1 MIIGSP
7 FSIRVERPRNVQI
20 TGECFHR
27 LRLNDLGLFRIHCHG
42 QRGLIQAKI
51 FSKIKKLQIYFK

>member
-1 MIIGSP
+1 MQVSIAIGSP
-7 FSIRVERPRNVQI
+7 FSIHVERPPCVQI

-42 QRGLIQAKI
+42 QRGVVQAKV
-51 FSKIKKLQIYFK
+51 FSN